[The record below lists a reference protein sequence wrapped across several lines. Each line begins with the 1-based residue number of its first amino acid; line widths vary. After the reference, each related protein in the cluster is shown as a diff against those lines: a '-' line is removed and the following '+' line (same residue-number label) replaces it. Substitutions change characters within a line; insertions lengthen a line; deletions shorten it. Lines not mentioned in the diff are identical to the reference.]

1 MECGAW
7 TDSIHSKAGL
17 IPPTTN
23 ITPARTAAFRARAH
37 ASIMA
42 YVTYASCSLTG
53 GTGTLQTTAPNHTD
67 LFKPALP
74 FRYPV
79 SYHVL
84 CALHLE
90 PFTLYLILYP
100 VSCIWY
106 HIFCILYPIPCI
118 LSLQH
123 SSVHRWSRVMTQLSV
138 VQDPGCLR
146 RKVQG
151 VFVTAPVRGSIIT
164 RGCAYIML
172 FLHYFFLLPKI

>member
-90 PFTLYLILYP
+90 PCTLYLILYP
-100 VSCIWY
+100 VSCILY
-106 HIFCILYPIPCI
+106 LVSYILYLVSYTLYIVPTALQCP
-118 LSLQH
+118 SLVQ
-123 SSVHRWSRVMTQLSV
+123 SDDSAVSGSRS
-138 VQDPGCLR
+138 G
-146 RKVQG
+146 
-151 VFVTAPVRGSIIT
+151 
-164 RGCAYIML
+164 
-172 FLHYFFLLPKI
+172 LP